1 MPRKPR
7 LHVPAAFY
15 HVTLRG
21 NHRQDIFF
29 SPGDRKIIDEIVA
42 EVIQRF
48 GARLHA
54 YCWMTNHLHLL
65 IQVGDEPLGRIML
78 RIASRYARV
87 IQARFHTTGH
97 LFERRYH
104 AVLVDADTYLLELLR
119 YIHLNPV
126 RAGMVAT
133 PSAYPWSSHQNY
145 IAEREQAWVTT
156 EFGLSMFHSE
166 RQPAIERYSR
176 FVQQDATL
184 IQSPLQHRNPGDPRI
199 LGSDT
204 FARKILGKTWQPRT
218 HKSIDQLIDE
228 ACARFVVTRPS
239 LLSTSRQRNLSY
251 ARTWI
256 AHQAIVQ
263 RISSLAGIAA
273 ALSRDEST
281 LRESVKLH
289 FNYP

>member
-7 LHVPAAFY
+7 LLVPAAFY

-29 SPGDRKIIDEIVA
+29 SPADRDVLDKIVA
-42 EVIQRF
+42 EVILKC

-65 IQVGDEPLGRIML
+65 IQVGSTPLGRIML
-78 RIASRYARV
+78 RIASRYALKL
-87 IQARFHTTGH
+87 QAQFHTTGH

-104 AVLVDADTYLLELLR
+104 AVLVDADSYLLELLR

-126 RAGMVAT
+126 RAKMVDT
-133 PSAYPWSSHQNY
+133 PDAYPWSSHLAYSGKRDQP
-145 IAEREQAWVTT
+145 WVTT
-156 EFGLSMFHSE
+156 ELSLSMFHMH
-166 RQPAIERYSR
+166 RQIAIDAYSR
-176 FVQQDATL
+176 FIRQDAAL
-184 IQSPLQHRNPGDPRI
+184 IQSPMQHRNPGDRRI

-204 FARKILGKTWQPRT
+204 FASKLLGNAWQPRSR
-218 HKSIDQLIDE
+218 KNLDQLIDE
-228 ACARFVVTRPS
+228 ACMQFAVTHQA
-239 LLSTSRQRNLSY
+239 LLSTSRQRQLSH
-251 ARTWI
+251 ARAWI
-256 AHQAIVQ
+256 AHQAITQ
-263 RISSLAGIAA
+263 RISSLTGVAT
-273 ALSRDEST
+273 ALLRDEST

>member
-29 SPGDRKIIDEIVA
+29 SPKDRDILDEIVA
-42 EVIQRF
+42 EITQRF

-65 IQVGDEPLGRIML
+65 IQVGDTPLGRIML

-87 IQARFHTTGH
+87 LQARFHTTGH

-104 AVLVDADTYLLELLR
+104 AVLVDAESYLLELVR

-126 RAGMVAT
+126 RAGMVTT
-133 PSAYPWSSHQNY
+133 PDAYPWSSHLVY
-145 IAEREQAWVTT
+145 MGHREQAWGTT
-156 EFGLSMFHSE
+156 EFSLSMFHTE
-166 RQPAIERYSR
+166 RQQAIEGYSR
-176 FVQQDATL
+176 FIQQNATL
-184 IQSPLQHRNPGDPRI
+184 IQSPLQHCNPDDQRI
-199 LGSDT
+199 LGCDT
-204 FARKILGKTWQPRT
+204 FARSILGNAWQPRSQ
-218 HKSIDQLIDE
+218 KSIDQLIDE
-228 ACARFVVTRPS
+228 ACARFTVTRHA
-239 LLSTSRQRNLSY
+239 LLSTSRQRNLSR
-251 ARTWI
+251 ARAWI
-256 AHQAIVQ
+256 AYQAITQ
-263 RISSLAGIAA
+263 RISSVAGVAA